1 MEGITA
7 NSRTIWRS
15 LIVTVVFLLV
25 VIAVAS
31 AIHPSGQ
38 GLLTTIVWL
47 DVIGVIAVGAFLI
60 ARAGRP
66 LAGAGAIVCAVAV
79 WLAFF
84 WVPEPSPFVWTVGF
98 FVGIACIVRGT
109 RADTALASA
118 WPILLVRVGFGWAWI
133 DNAQDHLHTGWF
145 PSGGAFATLAKAAV
159 DRKPT
164 YFLDSLYQ
172 GFAGGTLLP
181 NKDLWAGLTA
191 SGELTFGLLLA
202 LGLFGAIGAWG
213 TIWQSANY
221 ILVKGLVV
229 HGAYTD
235 KVFLAAD
242 VLSLVTSAGLI
253 YGVDASLRHHVPS
266 TVAEALMGAGVEH
279 EPALRPRVQP
289 EAA

>member
-7 NSRTIWRS
+7 STHSIWRG
-15 LIVTVVFLLV
+15 LIVTVVLLLV

-31 AIHPSGQ
+31 TIHPSGQ
-38 GLLTTIVWL
+38 ALLTTIVWL
-47 DVIGVIAVGAFLI
+47 DVIGVIAAGVFLI
-60 ARAGRP
+60 ARARRP

-84 WVPEPSPFVWTVGF
+84 WVPEPSPFVWTVVF
-98 FVGIACIVRGT
+98 FVGIAGIVRGT
-109 RADTALASA
+109 KVDTALASA

-133 DNAQDHLHTGWF
+133 DNAQDHLRGGWF
-145 PSGGAFATLAKAAV
+145 PNGGAFAALAKAAV

-164 YFLDSLYQ
+164 YFLDPLYQ
-172 GFAGGTLLP
+172 GLAGGVYLP

-202 LGLFGAIGAWG
+202 IGLFGTIGAWG
-213 TIWQSANY
+213 SIWQSANY

-242 VLSLVTSAGLI
+242 LLSLVTSAGLI
-253 YGVDASLRHHVPS
+253 YGLDASLRPHVPS
-266 TVAEALMGAGVEH
+266 AVAEALMGAGI
-279 EPALRPRVQP
+279 EPEPTLRPRVQP
-289 EAA
+289 EPA